1 MIYPINGS
9 VAPQVNPLK
18 IDNDTPVCPYRNH
31 ICSVA
36 TYAEQLPL
44 ARASRTVAFHGA
56 PPNTTTPV
64 RLVPALLRHA
74 TTGNSKCSLGPKQDT
89 LQVLPMTAATG

>member
-1 MIYPINGS
+1 MT
-9 VAPQVNPLK
+9 PQVNPLK
-18 IDNDTPVCPYRNH
+18 IDNNTPVCPYRNH

-44 ARASRTVAFHGA
+44 ARASRTVALHGA

-64 RLVPALLRHA
+64 RLVPALLRHEPQ
-74 TTGNSKCSLGPKQDT
+74 GIPN
-89 LQVLPMTAATG
+89 AA